1 LSHYLIDT
9 QATNIVADS
18 KQTVQP
24 VREQLI
30 EATTAE
36 QVLSIIK
43 TCFAAKLQIVL
54 QLTDEEVDMNVPL
67 AEIGIDSLVAFEVR
81 SWFLKELQTD
91 MPVLKILGGG
101 SVSDLAEQASK
112 KLPAELV
119 PMLGDTAIPSITK
132 AEKEKPGQR
141 PLMH

>member
-1 LSHYLIDT
+1 
-9 QATNIVADS
+9 
-18 KQTVQP
+18 
-24 VREQLI
+24 
-30 EATTAE
+30 
-36 QVLSIIK
+36 
-43 TCFAAKLQIVL
+43 LQIVL

-67 AEIGIDSLVAFEVR
+67 AEIGIDSLVAVEVR